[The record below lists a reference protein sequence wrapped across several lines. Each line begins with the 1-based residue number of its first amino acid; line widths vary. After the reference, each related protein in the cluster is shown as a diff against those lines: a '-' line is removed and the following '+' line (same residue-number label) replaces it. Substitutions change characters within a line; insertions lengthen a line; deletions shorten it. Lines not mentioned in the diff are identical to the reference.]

1 MQGSRPIRGRGW
13 SAIRSPQSSAY
24 QRLMNPANQRS
35 ALGALDTARPL
46 IARLD
51 IARDPE
57 DIAADIID
65 GWAAAETALR
75 SMVGGSSLG
84 GQALVRELRQREL
97 LSLDQAH
104 ALLEFL
110 AARERAQ
117 RTEYRPTSADIAAA
131 REGFQK
137 LEERLTREA
146 ELEFRRHS
154 APSVAQPAAPPAG
167 PPPPPADYLP
177 VPTSTSARGPGLM
190 ILTTLLVAIGLAV
203 GAFYLLARGRPGTD
217 SALQRGVVAY
227 RAGQREAAKGEF
239 TKAARDDPKAALP
252 HIYLGRIAR
261 EEGDAAAASS
271 ELQTAVRLEPDNA
284 VAQREMGSHLLAS
297 GNPELARRFYV
308 RAVQLDPNDSTAQG
322 YLACALAR
330 LGRTAE
336 AQRFLARAGQGGWSA
351 CVSGAPPPRPAV
363 PGALPAAPLGA
374 PAPR

>member
-1 MQGSRPIRGRGW
+1 
-13 SAIRSPQSSAY
+13 
-24 QRLMNPANQRS
+24 MNSANQRS
-35 ALGALDTARPL
+35 ALGALDTGRPL

-75 SMVGGSSLG
+75 SMVGGSSLA

-110 AARERAQ
+110 AARDRVQ
-117 RTEYRPTSADIAAA
+117 RTEYRPTSADVAAA

-137 LEERLTREA
+137 LEERLAQEA
-146 ELEFRRHS
+146 EREFSRHT
-154 APSVAQPAAPPAG
+154 APAAQAPAPPAEFT
-167 PPPPPADYLP
+167 P
-177 VPTSTSARGPGLM
+177 VPTTSDGRGPGLA
-190 ILTTLLVAIGLAV
+190 ILITLLVAVGLAV
-203 GAFYLLARGRPGTD
+203 GAFYLFTRDRSGGSALARG
-217 SALQRGVVAY
+217 VAAY
-227 RAGQREAAKGEF
+227 KAGQREAAKGEF
-239 TKAARDDPKAALP
+239 TKAARDDPNLALP

-261 EEGDAAAASS
+261 EEGDASTALS
-271 ELQTAVRLEPDNA
+271 ELQTAIRLEPNNA
-284 VAQREMGSHLLAS
+284 IAQREMGSHLLAS

-330 LGRTAE
+330 LGRPQE
-336 AQRFLARAGQGGWSA
+336 AQRFLARAGPGSWSA
-351 CVSGAPPPRPAV
+351 CVGPAGPPGAPPP
-363 PGALPAAPLGA
+363 GALPPGAAPPTGA
-374 PAPR
+374 RPR